1 MESNDLHDQ
10 LRAIKAQGD
19 PGDYGDHKV
28 TYNTMDNDTL
38 EMTCERAEDEL
49 SGYLDGVLDPQLR
62 RRVEAHLASC
72 DRCQEILADFRRND
86 EMLRALPFIEPPPGM
101 REQFFTSPRYLKLA
115 EARAR
120 QRNYTTPL
128 TAALVA
134 AAVLVLTLGGALL
147 FRQGFFANQQ
157 ANSTGTTTTIGG
169 KPGGTQPLPAGP
181 RLIYERGGAL
191 WSAPEHGA
199 ALPRLLTPAGVQ
211 VAGWSVSPDG
221 HTVIYIAARTGALHT
236 IRSDALNDAA
246 IGSVTNGHAPASG
259 FWTTPTGVAIA
270 HGLVWS
276 PDNTRVAY
284 VAQTSAGVALH
295 VMNATGAADISAT
308 PISGGTIGDLIWSAD
323 SIYVAYTAN
332 VAGGQSVWAF
342 NVTTTTATRV
352 AAQSD
357 ANSAAATADRL
368 SWQAGN
374 SAASLTWSARA
385 QGVVTGV
392 FRASPTASDSATR
405 LTPNGASYTA
415 ADVSADGV
423 WLVANGA
430 TISEIAGSAN
440 SPHAVAT
447 LAHPVARVAWSPSGR
462 IAAVVSDGALSLLVP
477 GKSSRLVTVA
487 RGLTAQSL
495 VAWSPDGDA
504 LAWQSDEG
512 VVSAPISLDAAG
524 GAKVIAPRITATS
537 LAWAPDG
544 QSLALQTSAGVSL
557 ASPTG
562 ASARAAD
569 SQAANNGRFAW
580 SLAG

>member
-1 MESNDLHDQ
+1 M
-10 LRAIKAQGD
+10 RAIKAQGD

-199 ALPRLLTPAGVQ
+199 TLSRILTPAGVQ
-211 VAGWSVSPDG
+211 VAGWAVSPDG
-221 HTVIYIAARTGALHT
+221 HTVIYIAAQTGALHT

-246 IGSVTNGHAPASG
+246 IGSVTNGRAPAFG
-259 FWTTPTGVAIA
+259 FWATPNGVAIA

-284 VAQTSAGVALH
+284 VAQNGAGVALH

-308 PISGGTIGDLIWSAD
+308 PISGGTIGDLVWSAD
-323 SIYVAYTAN
+323 NVYVAYTTN
-332 VAGGQSVWAF
+332 VAAGQSGQSGQSVWAF

-357 ANSAAATADRL
+357 ANSAAATVDRL
-368 SWQAGN
+368 SWQADS
-374 SAASLTWSARA
+374 SAASLTWSTRA

-405 LTPNGASYTA
+405 LAPRGASYTT
-415 ADVSADGV
+415 ADVSADGA
-423 WLVANGA
+423 WLLANGA
-430 TISEIAGSAN
+430 TISEIAVNAN
-440 SPHAVAT
+440 GPHPVAT
-447 LAHPVARVAWSPSGR
+447 LAHPVALIAWSPSGR
-462 IAAVVSDGALSLLVP
+462 LAAVVSDGALSLLVP

-487 RGLTAQSL
+487 RGLTAQGP
-495 VAWSPDGDA
+495 VVWSPDGDA

-512 VVSAPISLDAAG
+512 VVSAPIALDAAG
-524 GAKVIAPRITATS
+524 GAKIIAPNVTATS
-537 LAWAPDG
+537 LTWAPDS
-544 QSLALQTSAGVSL
+544 QSLALQTPVGVSL
-557 ASPTG
+557 ASPDG
-562 ASARAAD
+562 AALRPTD